1 MEEGQTRPKGSPDY
15 FFTTVTPD
23 RNNAGL
29 TKLKRAII
37 TNREFYRKNMEV
49 IMENLDLDRDPQT
62 LSRSSH
68 VLYVEDKNPKVAR
81 EKAIRLQRELYQNW
95 ILMSTLIDVAA

>member
-1 MEEGQTRPKGSPDY
+1 
-15 FFTTVTPD
+15 
-23 RNNAGL
+23 
-29 TKLKRAII
+29 
-37 TNREFYRKNMEV
+37 
-49 IMENLDLDRDPQT
+49 MENLDLDRDPQT